1 MMTTFSSM
9 NERSHANTEA
19 EINCMPAMEGARDG
33 PFVMVDVGLLDGVFP
48 FLLYTF
54 NRSLYQ

>member
-19 EINCMPAMEGARDG
+19 KINCMPAMEGARDG
-33 PFVMVDVGLLDGVFP
+33 PFICYGRRRPTRWRFP
-48 FLLYTF
+48 IPALHF
-54 NRSLYQ
+54 